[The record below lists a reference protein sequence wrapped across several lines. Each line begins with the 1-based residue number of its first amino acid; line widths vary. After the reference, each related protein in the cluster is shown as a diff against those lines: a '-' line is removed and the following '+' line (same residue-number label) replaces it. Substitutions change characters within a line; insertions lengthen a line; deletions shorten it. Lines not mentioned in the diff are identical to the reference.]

1 MKTPFAPVL
10 ALLLAS
16 LAVPALAEDH
26 CTVPQ
31 ADWRPV
37 DDLKS
42 DLTGK
47 GWTISNVKT
56 EDGCYEVYGKDET
69 GKRVEIFFDPA
80 TFEAVGSDD

>member
-1 MKTPFAPVL
+1 MRITLL
-10 ALLLAS
+10 ALALTG
-16 LAVPALAEDH
+16 LAVPALATERCD
-26 CTVPQ
+26 VPQ

-37 DDLKS
+37 EE
-42 DLTGK
+42 LTTALTAK